1 MSGTSIIATAWGR
14 TDGVFPYSGSQ
25 LDADVQHYAA
35 FGSNLLMSQLRKRT
49 GAARVAGLYRIAG
62 WRQTYGERG
71 KATAVEDRG
80 SSLPIAVYEMTAAEL
95 CILDCYEG
103 TKYVR
108 TEFRIEGGP
117 TVWTYLLPEQDPK
130 PPTKAYLGLILSGLR
145 EHGFLEEAASKEKEL
160 NALAS

>member
-1 MSGTSIIATAWGR
+1 MSGTSIIETTWSR
-14 TDGVFPYSGSQ
+14 TGKVFRHSGSGQ
-25 LDADVQHYAA
+25 DADVQHYAA
-35 FGSNLLMSQLRKRT
+35 FGSNLLTCRLWKRT
-49 GAARVAGLYRIAG
+49 GAARVAGLYRIVG

-95 CILDCYEG
+95 CKLDLCEG
-103 TKYVR
+103 TEYVR

-130 PPTKAYLGLILSGLR
+130 LPTEAYRGLIRAGLR
-145 EHGFLEEAASKEKEL
+145 EHGFIEEAASKENKPT
-160 NALAS
+160 APAS